1 MERYKYPQNNKEHDP
16 DKGGGE
22 KQMEKKETW
31 EIRVD
36 KMEVNNQLIAE
47 QIKNIVKTDMS
58 ILDSRI
64 EEAINEMTNEFLKQ
78 QYDVTD
84 LEAQI
89 KYIVNASEHG
99 YRVSIYAYVY
109 PTVLPS
115 VYKTRLI
122 VYNAERNYVN
132 ESFTKTRNEL
142 GAKLKEQMTIL
153 TKLASLYKE
162 NEELKRKLEEAE
174 KTIQEL
180 EKKLEEQEAG
190 DTEQED
196 P

>member
-1 MERYKYPQNNKEHDP
+1 
-16 DKGGGE
+16 
-22 KQMEKKETW
+22 MEKKETW